1 MNLSSNSIA
10 DVGADRIGEP
20 MRIIGAE
27 RDFSAIVQRN
37 RDCVE
42 ARDIVKPAV
51 RRQVNAPAI
60 PPTNANRLASDNFR
74 QPHSLA
80 DNAGSK
86 RGAQSFILDRNFES
100 VEQNEADQQD
110 DRNNCWR
117 RVMAY
122 QSAASNQNDREKR
135 PNYYVTDLRVLVARH
150 RSLSESVTRAAC

>member
-10 DVGADRIGEP
+10 DVGPDRIGEP
-20 MRIIGAE
+20 MRVIGAE
-27 RDFSAIVQRN
+27 RYFSAIVQRN
-37 RDCVE
+37 RDRVE

-110 DRNNCWR
+110 DRNNCRR

-122 QSAASNQNDREKR
+122 QSAASNQNDREKG

>member
-37 RDCVE
+37 RDRVE

-60 PPTNANRLASDNFR
+60 PPTNANGFASDNLR
-74 QPHSLA
+74 KQQSLA

-117 RVMAY
+117 RVMAC

>member
-1 MNLSSNSIA
+1 M
-10 DVGADRIGEP
+10 RIGSHLT
-20 MRIIGAE
+20 I
-27 RDFSAIVQRN
+27 SAR
-37 RDCVE
+37 
-42 ARDIVKPAV
+42 A
-51 RRQVNAPAI
+51 
-60 PPTNANRLASDNFR
+60 
-74 QPHSLA
+74 HSLA